1 MDLSFWVKFG
11 PGVDYIFKD
20 LPPVLILIVADQIL
34 NESKCCSNKYNWC
47 LCRFIAKT
55 IHSALNIPDKFVW
68 DMFNVAWNNLDL
80 I

>member
-1 MDLSFWVKFG
+1 VDLSFWVKFG

-47 LCRFIAKT
+47 LCRFI
-55 IHSALNIPDKFVW
+55 
-68 DMFNVAWNNLDL
+68 
-80 I
+80 